1 VGGAWVVLHRLTEAA
16 RGPVDSVRT
25 GADGRFRFRLTPDT
39 TALNLVSARHDG
51 IDYFSLPFDGRAGE
65 PVTLVV
71 HDTSS
76 RVPVS
81 VVARHV
87 LIARPSEDGTREVLD
102 LIQLFNASTRTRVA
116 PDSLSASWAGPLPPG
131 SRGFELN
138 QGDISSDAV
147 LRRGDS
153 AIVSAPLAPGQKQLA
168 FLYRLP
174 AGRQEVEIPI
184 GPDSV
189 GVNLLVEEEGATVAG
204 SGVALADSQVIQG
217 RAFPRWSGDLAPNSI
232 VRVSLPGADPAAPR
246 ILAVL
251 VAMLALTLLVAA
263 RRLLPRARPVSTDRL
278 IGEIALLDVR
288 YQGREAETSPVDWA
302 RYRERRDKL
311 KAELEA
317 ALARGSGGR

>member
-1 VGGAWVVLHRLTEAA
+1 
-16 RGPVDSVRT
+16 VRT

-39 TALNLVSARHDG
+39 TAVNLVSARHDG
-51 IDYFSLPFDGRAGE
+51 VDYFSLPLDGRSTN

-81 VVARHV
+81 VAARHV
-87 LIARPSEDGTREVLD
+87 LIARPSEDGSREVLD
-102 LIQLFNASTRTRVA
+102 LILLLNSSTRTRVA
-116 PDSLSASWAGPLPPG
+116 PDSLGASWAGPLPPG
-131 SRGFELN
+131 SRGLELN
-138 QGDISSDAV
+138 RGDISPDAV

-184 GPDSV
+184 GSDSV

-204 SGVALADSQVIQG
+204 PGVELADSQLIEG
-217 RAFPRWSGDLAPNSI
+217 RAFPRWSGDVAPNTI
-232 VRVSLPGADPAAPR
+232 VRVSLPGADPVAPR

-251 VAMLALTLLVAA
+251 VALLALALLAA
-263 RRLLPRARPVSTDRL
+263 AWRVLPRARRISTDRL

-288 YQGREAETSPVDWA
+288 YQGREAESSPEEWA